1 MNIESRINALEKQI
15 RRQRWIGLFLALGF
29 IAILTMGVGD
39 DSEEIFEMLRT
50 KNLMISNAEGSDSTL
65 ISKSGVLF
73 FNKETRPMAL
83 YSNIGFTL
91 FGRDGDVVASLS
103 HAEDHDGATL
113 KIRNK
118 AGELVTVHGGF

>member
-1 MNIESRINALEKQI
+1 MDIESRIDTLEKQI
-15 RRQRWIGLFLALGF
+15 SRQRWIGVVAALCLV
-29 IAILTMGVGD
+29 AILTMGIGE

-73 FNKETRPMAL
+73 FNKETKPMAL

-91 FGRDGDVVASLS
+91 FGRDGNVVASLS

-113 KIRNK
+113 KIRNR
-118 AGELVTVHGGF
+118 AGELVTVEGGF